1 MPELD
6 IATLHEALAT
16 ELADEPC
23 VIVAGRSWSWA
34 EVTDRTRRLATVLRD
49 AGLGGSP
56 PAVAGPVTTTGQH
69 HLGILLHNGL
79 EYLEATLGA
88 AKAAVVPF
96 NINYRYTG
104 TELEYLLQDAL
115 PSALVYGAT
124 FAPVVAEVLPT
135 LVERPLLLQVDDG
148 TDTGLLPGAFDYEEV
163 IAAVTPRVFATSPED
178 RHLVYTGGTTGMPKG
193 VIWRN
198 ADLVSGPFS
207 VRARDGEALTDVGE
221 AVERALRARGRVLP
235 ASPMMHAAGMAV
247 AVGGWLGGATV
258 VVPANPRSFDA
269 AAFLDSIERD
279 RVTTTMI
286 VGDAFGAPIVA
297 ELGRRARDLSSL
309 KLLVSSG
316 AALRD
321 ELKAELER
329 SIPGLRITD
338 FIGSSEGMKATRDTA
353 GGNRLSTR
361 GGVAVLSDDK
371 CRILAPGAD
380 EVGWLAQG
388 GAVPLGYL
396 GDPEKTATTF
406 FSIDG
411 RRFSVGGDRARMCAD
426 GTVEFLGRDA
436 TTINTAGEKVF
447 TDEVE
452 QVVRSLPG
460 VVDAVVVGRP
470 SEKWGQEVVALVQ
483 VDPDTASDPRA
494 LGEGCRRHLA
504 GYKVPKAF
512 LVVPEVHRHANG
524 KPDYRWA
531 SAAAQAPAGVG

>member
-6 IATLHEALAT
+6 IATLHEALAA

-23 VIVAGRSWSWA
+23 VVVAGRPWTWA
-34 EVTDRTRRLATVLRD
+34 EVTDRTRRLATVLRE
-49 AGLGGSP
+49 AGIGGSP
-56 PAVAGPVTTTGQH
+56 QPVEGPVTETGQD

-88 AKAAVVPF
+88 AKAAAVPF
-96 NINYRYTG
+96 NINYRYTA
-104 TELEYLLQDAL
+104 TELTYLLKDAA
-115 PSALVYGAT
+115 PAALVYAGT
-124 FAPVVAEVLPT
+124 FAPLVAEVLPA
-135 LVERPLLLQVDDG
+135 LGVRPLLIQVDDG
-148 TDTGLLPGAFDYEEV
+148 ADAELLPGAVDYERAITE
-163 IAAVTPRVFATSPED
+163 AEPQVFSTSPED

-198 ADLVSGPFS
+198 ADLVAGPFG
-207 VRARDGEALTDVGE
+207 VRARDGGALTDVGE
-221 AVERALRARGRVLP
+221 AVERALRIRGRVLP

-247 AVGGWLGGATV
+247 AVGGWLGGGTV
-258 VVPANPRSFDA
+258 VIPDNPRSFDA
-269 AAFLDSIERD
+269 AAFLDCIERD
-279 RVTTTMI
+279 RVTSTMI
-286 VGDAFGAPIVA
+286 IGDAFGAPIVA
-297 ELGRRARDLSSL
+297 ELSRRPRDLSSL
-309 KLLVSSG
+309 RLLVSSG

-321 ELKAELER
+321 ELKAQLT
-329 SIPGLRITD
+329 SAVPGLRITD
-338 FIGSSEGMKATRDTA
+338 FIGSSEGMKAKRDTA
-353 GGNRLSTR
+353 GSNRLDTR

-371 CRILAPGAD
+371 SRVLTPGVD

-396 GDPEKTATTF
+396 GDPEKTASTF
-406 FSIDG
+406 FAVEG

-426 GTVEFLGRDA
+426 GSVEFLGRDA

-452 QVVRSLPG
+452 QVVRTLPG
-460 VVDAVVVGRP
+460 VADAVVVGRP
-470 SEKWGQEVVALVQ
+470 SEKWGQEVVALVALAPGGEL
-483 VDPDTASDPRA
+483 DSRA

-512 LVVPEVHRHANG
+512 VVVPEVRRHANG

-531 SAAAQAPAGVG
+531 STAAQSQAGVG